1 MRVRGPNNVQL
12 GRTVQTDP
20 TFFCCASA
28 ITEQKK
34 CCELLA
40 NNVASVFTGLKN
52 CATFKTSASLLWYSE
67 KVTND

>member
-40 NNVASVFTGLKN
+40 NNVASFFTGLKF
-52 CATFKTSASLLWYSE
+52 ALHLKHQQSFYGIQK
-67 KVTND
+67 K